1 MPPRGVK
8 SPKRKRQYKHIKESY
23 KKRGKSEG
31 TAEEIAARTVNKER
45 SKSGQTKKKSS
56 KKKSSTGS
64 KSSKR
69 SGSSKKKS
77 KTS

>member
-1 MPPRGVK
+1 MPLRGVK

-45 SKSGQTKKKSS
+45 SKSGQTRRRVP
-56 KKKSSTGS
+56 
-64 KSSKR
+64 R
-69 SGSSKKKS
+69 SRASRAQDRSLRNAPTCS
-77 KTS
+77 NR